1 MRLGTTPPFGATL
14 APAMQP
20 ARRLLPLLL
29 VLGTAPALACERDG
43 AATVVPASA
52 STTVISMQGIDCE
65 SCGARAITTVKQRP
79 GVYEAT
85 FDKVLAELTVQYDAT
100 QTGPAD
106 FVAAVESL
114 GYQGFEG
121 PGKGAYIPA
130 VEMPAEADVAKIN
143 EGGQAVDLRAHL
155 AAGKVTV
162 VDFYAVWCEP
172 CRKVDEHMKDVLA
185 TQPDVALRKV
195 DVVDWDSA
203 VAKQHLQGV
212 PNLPYVIVFGK
223 SGKQVVTISGLE
235 LEQLDAAIEKA
246 RSK

>member
-1 MRLGTTPPFGATL
+1 
-14 APAMQP
+14 MQH

-29 VLGTAPALACERDG
+29 WCALPALACERDG

-65 SCGARAITTVKQRP
+65 SCGARAITAVKALP
-79 GVYEAT
+79 GVYEAR
-85 FDKVLAELTVQYDAT
+85 FDKVLAELTVQHDAA
-100 QTGPAD
+100 QARPAD
-106 FVAAVESL
+106 LVAAVESL

-121 PGKGAYIPA
+121 PGKGAYIPD
-130 VEMPAEADVAKIN
+130 VEMPAGADAARIN
-143 EGGQAVDLRAHL
+143 APGQAVDLRAHL

-162 VDFYAVWCEP
+162 VDFYAVWCQP
-172 CRKVDEHMKDVLA
+172 CRKVDAHMKQVLA

-203 VAKQHLQGV
+203 VARQHLQGV

-223 SGKQVVTISGLE
+223 SGRQVAQISGLE
-235 LEQLDAAIEKA
+235 LAQLDAAIEKA
-246 RSK
+246 RSR

>member
-1 MRLGTTPPFGATL
+1 
-14 APAMQP
+14 MQR
-20 ARRLLPLLL
+20 ARTLLPLRLCL
-29 VLGTAPALACERDG
+29 VLVGAAPALACERDG

-65 SCGARAITTVKQRP
+65 SCGAQAITAVKKQA

-85 FDKVLAELTVQYDAT
+85 FDKVLAELTVHYDAA
-100 QTGPAD
+100 QAQPAD

-114 GYQGFEG
+114 GYRGFEG

-130 VEMPAEADVAKIN
+130 VEMPAAADVAHVN
-143 EGGQAVDLRAHL
+143 EAGQAVDLRAHL

-172 CRKVDEHMKDVLA
+172 CRKVDEHMKQVLT

-212 PNLPYVIVFGK
+212 PNLPYVIVFGP
-223 SGKQVVTISGLE
+223 SGKQVAAISGLE

-246 RSK
+246 RSR

>member
-1 MRLGTTPPFGATL
+1 
-14 APAMQP
+14 MQH

-29 VLGTAPALACERDG
+29 WCALPALACERDG

-65 SCGARAITTVKQRP
+65 SCGARAITAVKALP
-79 GVYEAT
+79 GVYEAR
-85 FDKVLAELTVQYDAT
+85 FDKVLAELTVQHDAA
-100 QTGPAD
+100 QAGPAD

-121 PGKGAYIPA
+121 PGKGAYVPD
-130 VEMPAEADVAKIN
+130 VEMPAGADAARIN
-143 EGGQAVDLRAHL
+143 APGQAVDLRAHL

-162 VDFYAVWCEP
+162 VDFYAVWCQP
-172 CRKVDEHMKDVLA
+172 CRKVDTHMKQVLA

-223 SGKQVVTISGLE
+223 SGRQVAQISGLE
-235 LEQLDAAIEKA
+235 LQQLDAAIEKA
-246 RSK
+246 RAR